1 MKKKFSELLEIQN
14 EIMYNFTNLGLET
27 IDKEKERIG
36 SHI

>member
-1 MKKKFSELLEIQN
+1 MKKKISELLEIHN
-14 EIMYNFTNLGLET
+14 EIMYNLTNLGLET